1 MEKPSEN
8 NLTDYQII
16 EFLSFSKKINENE
29 IKKFLEKKEISFNN
43 VEFIEFDDNF
53 SKIKII

>member
-1 MEKPSEN
+1 MEIPTEN

-43 VEFIEFDDNF
+43 LEFIEFDDNF